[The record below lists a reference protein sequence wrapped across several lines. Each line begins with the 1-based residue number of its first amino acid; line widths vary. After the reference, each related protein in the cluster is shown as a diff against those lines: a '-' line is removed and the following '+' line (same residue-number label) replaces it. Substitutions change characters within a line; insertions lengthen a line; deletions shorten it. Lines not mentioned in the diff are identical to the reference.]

1 MLPHHDLYGLAWG
14 AAGLGWVLCGTLLL
28 ARRAGAAVAAPVLA
42 LLALTV
48 AAAALG
54 ARLHFVLLA
63 PDLLDAG
70 VLRALVLPLD
80 DAAGLRIGG
89 GLLLAGFLV
98 LALGPRATR
107 GRLARAEICDV
118 LVPLGGLAIAV
129 GRLGCFADGCCFGTT
144 CTRPW
149 CLAFPPWSPAH
160 WNHLA
165 QSLIREGAPASLP
178 IHPLQLYLA
187 AIGLAAFAAGAL
199 VAARQAAPG
208 SAALVSV
215 LVLTTLRTL
224 VEPLRETSFGSGV
237 LHQAALDLSCAAIA
251 LVLLLAR
258 QRTQRRDALAS
269 TAGS

>member
-28 ARRAGAAVAAPVLA
+28 ARRAGAALMMRVLV

-48 AAAALG
+48 AAAAFG

-70 VLRALVLPLD
+70 VLRAVLLPLE
-80 DAAGLRIGG
+80 DAAGFRIGG
-89 GLLLAGFLV
+89 GLLLAGGVL

-107 GRLARAEICDV
+107 GRIGRAEICDV

-144 CTRPW
+144 CARPW
-149 CLAFPPWSPAH
+149 CPSFPPWSPVH

-165 QSLIREGAPASLP
+165 QGLIHEGAQRSLP
-178 IHPLQLYLA
+178 VHPLQLYLVA
-187 AIGLAAFAAGAL
+187 VGLAAFAAGTL
-199 VAARQAAPG
+199 VATRAAAPG
-208 SAALVSV
+208 SAALVAV

-237 LHQAALDLSCAAIA
+237 PHQAALDMSCAAIA
-251 LVLLLAR
+251 LVVLLAR
-258 QRTQRRDALAS
+258 QRAQRRAALAS